1 LELDGVGFRQNM
13 VVMIDLLIVFFSVHS
28 GGGWLH
34 MQTVFSFLF
43 GCLMAVGM
51 QDVAASDWTHWRGP
65 GQDGVSPEKG
75 LVSKW
80 SLAGE
85 NLLWHANFIGRSTP
99 IVVGGKVYVIGRTG
113 KGITEQEHIA
123 CFDAKSGKLLWEKK
137 FNVWHSTI
145 PFNRLGWASLGADG
159 ETGHVY
165 AHLVSGLFICFDGN
179 GTILWVRSLTEEFN
193 RFSGYGGRLHTPI
206 VDGDLVLISMGNRGW
221 ANRPPSHR
229 YMAFDKRTGE
239 TIWMSEPGGGNQVD
253 LTVYSTPV
261 ATTINGTRAF
271 VAGNGNGGVFA
282 FKAATGE
289 TIWGFP
295 FSERG
300 LNTSPVVVNN
310 RVYATHS
317 EENVGGTKLG
327 SVVCLDATTGKQ
339 IWRKDG
345 MTVGYASPAVHNGRV
360 YVIDNSANVHC
371 LDAET
376 GKHYWE
382 QNIGTVGRGSPT
394 WADGKLYVTEVNGG
408 FQILKVNDTGAEVLD
423 KKQINMPDSVHAE
436 IFSSVA
442 VAYGRIYLAT
452 EAGLYC
458 LGDKKAP
465 FKVTP
470 SPFTKHERAPQGA
483 TPASILAIPA
493 EATLAPGEVLPLRV
507 QAYDKLGRLIGPVD
521 AQWSLNGLEGKVD
534 GGQFEPSKI
543 GQGGYVVAK
552 LGDLVGQSWVRVV
565 PNAPWTEDF
574 ENVDVGKNPLHWV
587 WGGRGFVVE
596 EKEGNKV
603 LAKPPAARGLDRA
616 DLYVGPPDMRG
627 YTIQADVMGTKNR
640 RRLPDLGLI
649 ANRYMLDMQGI
660 HQRLEVRSW
669 SSDLRMRQFI
679 DFKWDVDVWY
689 TMKMKVDIEEGKAIV
704 RGKVWKKGETEP
716 NAWTIEVEDPLPVY
730 EGSPGLYGYSP
741 ATIYFDNVKVW

>member
-1 LELDGVGFRQNM
+1 MR
-13 VVMIDLLIVFFSVHS
+13 
-28 GGGWLH
+28 
-34 MQTVFSFLF
+34 TAFSFLF
-43 GCLMAVGM
+43 CCLLTVGM
-51 QDVAASDWTHWRGP
+51 QDVSASDWTHWRGP

-80 SLAGE
+80 SLEGE

-113 KGITEQEHIA
+113 KDITEQEHIA

-159 ETGHVY
+159 ETGNVY
-165 AHLVSGLFICFDGN
+165 AHLVSGLFLCFDGDGN
-179 GTILWVRSLTEEFN
+179 IQWVRSLTEEFN
-193 RFSGYGGRLHTPI
+193 RFSGYGGRLHTPV
-206 VDGDLVLISMGNRGW
+206 VDGDLVLLSMGNRGW
-221 ANRPPSHR
+221 ANTPPSHR

-239 TIWMSEPGGGNQVD
+239 TIWMTRPGGGNQVD

-261 ATTINGTRAF
+261 AATINGTRAF

-289 TIWGFP
+289 TIWGFN

-300 LNTSPVVVNN
+300 LNTSPVVSGN

-317 EENVGGTKLG
+317 EENVGSTELG
-327 SVVCLDATTGKQ
+327 SVVCLDLATGKQ
-339 IWRKDG
+339 VWRNDG

-371 LDAET
+371 LDGET

-394 WADGKLYVTEVNGG
+394 LADGKLYVTEVNGG
-408 FQILKVNDTGAEVLD
+408 FQILKVNNTGAEVLD
-423 KKQINMPDSVHAE
+423 KKKINMPDGGHAE

-442 VAYGRIYLAT
+442 VAYGRVYLST

-458 LGDKKAP
+458 LGDKKKA

-470 SPFTKHERAPQGA
+470 SAFTKHERAPKGA

-507 QAYDKLGRLIGPVD
+507 HAFDNMGRLIGPVE

-534 GGQFEPSKI
+534 GGQFTPSKI

-552 LGDLVGQSWVRVV
+552 VGELTGQSWVRVV

-574 ENVDVGKNPLHWV
+574 ENVAMGKNPMHWV
-587 WGGRGFVVE
+587 WGGRGFAVE
-596 EKEGNKV
+596 EKDGSKV
-603 LAKPPAARGLDRA
+603 LAKPPAARGLDRSN
-616 DLYVGPPDMRG
+616 LYVGPPDMKG
-627 YTIQADVMGTKNR
+627 YTIQTDLMGTKNR
-640 RRLPDLGLI
+640 RRLPDMGLI
-649 ANRYMLDMQGI
+649 ANRYTLDMQGI

-669 SSDLRMRQFI
+669 SSDLRMRKFI

-689 TMKMKVDIEEGKAIV
+689 TMKMKVDIEGGKAIV
-704 RGKVWKKGETEP
+704 RGKVWKKGESEP
-716 NAWTIEVEDPLPVY
+716 DAWTIEVEDPLPVH